1 MSKTPKLRFKE
12 FSGDWES
19 KYGENI
25 ATKITKGSSPKWQG
39 FNYQSE
45 GVLFVTSENVRDG
58 YLDISE
64 PKYLPLEFNEKQKSS
79 SLVKGDI
86 LINIVGASIGRICEF
101 NLDNVIANVN
111 QAVCVLRVENETTRK
126 FINYHLQ
133 TSKIKKVLFGTQTE
147 SARPNLS
154 LADIR
159 GLEFNLPKTKEE
171 QEKIASFFSLI
182 DEKISLQGEKVEA
195 LKDYKRGMMQ
205 KIFGR
210 ELRFKDDE
218 GRDYPDWEEKKLGDC
233 IDTITDYVAAGSFA
247 TIRENVQYKNNK
259 DYAQLIRTV
268 DLKNKFKNN
277 DNFIYVDK
285 NAFEFLYRV
294 NLDEESIILP
304 NVGNI
309 GEVYFVNPESLPNEK
324 NVLAPNSIL
333 LRSYKNDNAFL
344 YQLFNTKK
352 FRDSLDIIT
361 SKSGQPKFNKTEL
374 KEIKLNIPIR
384 QEQVKIAK
392 FLENIDFKI
401 EKEQE
406 KLNSLNQYKKGLLQ
420 QMFV

>member
-19 KYGENI
+19 NKLSNYTE
-25 ATKITKGSSPKWQG
+25 KITRKNKD
-39 FNYQSE
+39 F
-45 GVLFVTSENVRDG
+45 LVTNVISNSARNGLVSQRDFFDKDIANQNNIDG
-58 YLDISE
+58 YYIIENGDFVYNPRKSLESPYGPINRYNIEDAGVVS
-64 PKYLPLEFNEKQKSS
+64 PLYLCFKINEKVNGKFLEYYFKSS
-79 SLVKGDI
+79 KWYRFIYQNSDQGARHDRVSIKDSEFFKLNTKFPSL
-86 LINIVGASIGRICEF
+86 
-101 NLDNVIANVN
+101 
-111 QAVCVLRVENETTRK
+111 
-126 FINYHLQ
+126 
-133 TSKIKKVLFGTQTE
+133 
-147 SARPNLS
+147 
-154 LADIR
+154 
-159 GLEFNLPKTKEE
+159 EE
-171 QEKIASFFSLI
+171 QEKISSFFSLI
-182 DEKISLQGEKVEA
+182 DDKISLQGEKVEA
-195 LKDYKRGMMQ
+195 LKDYKKGMMQ
-205 KIFGR
+205 KIFSR
-210 ELRFKDDE
+210 ELRFKDDD
-218 GRDYPDWEEKKLGDC
+218 GRDYPEWEEKKLGDC

>member
-19 KYGENI
+19 KCGESI

-45 GVLFVTSENVRDG
+45 GVLFITSENVRDG

-111 QAVCVLRVENETTRK
+111 QAVCVFRVENKTTKK

-133 TSKIKKVLFGTQTE
+133 TPEIKKVLFGTQTE

-159 GLEFNLPKTKEE
+159 GLEFNIPKTEEE
-171 QEKIASFFSLI
+171 QEKIAYFFSLI
-182 DEKISLQGEKVEA
+182 DDKISLQGEKVEA
-195 LKDYKRGMMQ
+195 LKDYKKGMMQ
-205 KIFGR
+205 KIFSR
-210 ELRFKDDE
+210 ELRFKDDD
-218 GRDYPDWEEKKLGDC
+218 GRDYPEWEVTTIEKVADLEKGFTP
-233 IDTITDYVAAGSFA
+233 DT
-247 TIRENVQYKNNK
+247 K
-259 DYAQLIRTV
+259 
-268 DLKNKFKNN
+268 
-277 DNFIYVDK
+277 
-285 NAFEFLYRV
+285 
-294 NLDEESIILP
+294 
-304 NVGNI
+304 
-309 GEVYFVNPESLPNEK
+309 NEK
-324 NVLAPNSIL
+324 NWIGDIPWLSIADMKQGKYISDVSKHISDEALGNKKLVPKGTLIMSFKLTLGRLGIINREMMTNEAICHFYWRNKSINTEYMYYYLSTVNIESFGCRAAKGITLNNDSLNSIVV
-333 LRSYKNDNAFL
+333 
-344 YQLFNTKK
+344 
-352 FRDSLDIIT
+352 
-361 SKSGQPKFNKTEL
+361 
-374 KEIKLNIPIR
+374 KLPVIE
-384 QEQVKIAK
+384 EQNKIADILMK
-392 FLENIDFKI
+392 IDRKV

-406 KLNSLNQYKKGLLQ
+406 KLDSLNEYKKGLLQ

>member
-19 KYGENI
+19 KCGESI

-45 GVLFVTSENVRDG
+45 GVLFITSENVRDG

-111 QAVCVLRVENETTRK
+111 QAVCVFRVENKTTKK

-133 TSKIKKVLFGTQTE
+133 TPEIKKVLFGTQTE

-159 GLEFNLPKTKEE
+159 GLEFNIPKTEEE
-171 QEKIASFFSLI
+171 QEKIAYFFSLI
-182 DEKISLQGEKVEA
+182 DDKISLQGEKVEA
-195 LKDYKRGMMQ
+195 LKDYKKGMMQ
-205 KIFGR
+205 KIFSR
-210 ELRFKDDE
+210 ELRFKDDD
-218 GRDYPDWEEKKLGDC
+218 GRDYPEWEEKKLGD
-233 IDTITDYVAAGSFA
+233 ISDIGTGSNDLQDKVDDGIYPFFVRSA
-247 TIRENVQYKNNK
+247 NIERINTYTFDGEAI
-259 DYAQLIRTV
+259 LIPG
-268 DLKNKFKNN
+268 D
-277 DNFIYVDK
+277 
-285 NAFEFLYRV
+285 
-294 NLDEESIILP
+294 
-304 NVGNI
+304 GNI
-309 GEVYFVNPESLPNEK
+309 GQIYHYINGKFAYHQRVYKISDFVEGISGKYIYYYMSRFFLKEALK
-324 NVLAPNSIL
+324 NSVKA
-333 LRSYKNDNAFL
+333 
-344 YQLFNTKK
+344 TV
-352 FRDSLDIIT
+352 DSLRLPTLTGMKVLLPCI
-361 SKSGQPKFNKTEL
+361 E
-374 KEIKLNIPIR
+374 
-384 QEQVKIAK
+384 EQVKISEVLNK
-392 FLENIDFKI
+392 LEEKI
-401 EKEQE
+401 EREQE
-406 KLNSLNQYKKGLLQ
+406 KLDSLNEYKKGLLQ